1 MRNDDPNSQWGTRV
15 ELGLE
20 LGAESGEEPGDLFG
34 WTVQLE
40 DVLGGLDGVDLGHA
54 EPGPLP
60 DGAKGIAVGALL
72 ARLPTRALLAKAVET
87 VRAFAARTGR
97 TVKVT
102 LDGDTLEI
110 TGATREE
117 QAKVIEAWL
126 ARHAAGA

>member
-1 MRNDDPNSQWGTRV
+1 V
-15 ELGLE
+15 ELGLR
-20 LGAESGEEPGDLFG
+20 LGAEAGEEPGDLVE

-40 DVLGGLDGVDLGHA
+40 DVLGDLDGVDLDHVA
-54 EPGPLP
+54 QAAP
-60 DGAKGIAVGALL
+60 DGAKGIAIGALL
-72 ARLPTRALLAKAVET
+72 AKLPTKALLAKAVET
-87 VRAFAARTGR
+87 IRAFAARTGR

-117 QAKVIEAWL
+117 QSKVIEAWL